1 MKLANPRV
9 GCLPYSQHARATA
22 TVASDG
28 STEYSDWWGYEIT
41 MVELL
46 ARRHNFSIVYDP
58 PKDGLWGALE
68 ASGNMSGLIGEQHQH
83 SASGQR
89 SSLLTLLTPGQAAYG
104 EVDFVLSG
112 VMTTRDRYN
121 VADSPV
127 AFDSDYMV
135 FVSPPPKETSKAV
148 APYTPFNAYVG
159 PVLIYLSCVVTA

>member
-1 MKLANPRV
+1 M
-9 GCLPYSQHARATA
+9 
-22 TVASDG
+22 
-28 STEYSDWWGYEIT
+28 
-41 MVELL
+41 
-46 ARRHNFSIVYDP
+46 
-58 PKDGLWGALE
+58 
-68 ASGNMSGLIGEQHQH
+68 
-83 SASGQR
+83 
-89 SSLLTLLTPGQAAYG
+89 LTPGQAAYG